1 MKMFKSI
8 LFFSIVL
15 FLGTIMS
22 GCEGPVGPVG
32 PAGSQ
37 GTQGSAGPVGNDGN
51 DGNANVTVI
60 SLKKADINWV
70 SGSYLGTTSN
80 VYELGAPEVNQ
91 DILDHGTVLG
101 YCLISSDW
109 MPLPFIWENTTGSS
123 RQYILYNYSL
133 EKIKLFAYQT
143 SGVLNPGSVSEYRF
157 MLITDNTV
165 TSGRIS
171 SVESVQDRLNDAG
184 VDINNY
190 FEVCQYF
197 GIDPN

>member
-1 MKMFKSI
+1 MFKSI

-15 FLGTIMS
+15 CLGTIMS
-22 GCEGPVGPVG
+22 GCDGPVGPVG

-37 GTQGSAGPVGNDGN
+37 GTQGPAGPVGNDGK

-60 SLKKADINWV
+60 SLEKADITWV
-70 SGSYLGTTSN
+70 AGSYLGRPSN
-80 VYELGAPEVNQ
+80 VYELGAPEVTQ

-101 YCLISSDW
+101 YCLISSVW
-109 MPLPFIWENTTGSS
+109 MPLPFIWESAAGSS

-133 EKIKLFAYQT
+133 EKIMLFAYQT

-171 SVESVQDRLNDAG
+171 SDESVQDRLNDAG